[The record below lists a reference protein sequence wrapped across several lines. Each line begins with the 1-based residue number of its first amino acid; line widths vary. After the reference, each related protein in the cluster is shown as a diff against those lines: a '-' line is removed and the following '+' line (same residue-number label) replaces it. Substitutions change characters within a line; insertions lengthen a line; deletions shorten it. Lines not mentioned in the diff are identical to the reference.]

1 MKVQKTVKLSVSSL
15 AGLAGLRRPD
25 SDYEIAADSFIGLV
39 RSRNEDSFVYA
50 RESGGSG
57 LLAVV
62 TDGIGSTRNGD
73 IASHYTARLLA
84 DAWQKEDFSRVR
96 PSARPLILRD
106 FLNRTICRINHRLY
120 QINAVSAREGERD
133 SLGTTLTAAVFMD
146 NTLLAVNAG
155 DSPLFRIHAGKI
167 KQLTFDHT
175 LANEMLR
182 SGQITTG
189 EYDSVE
195 YGRMLTRYIGPKDEV
210 TPEFYTSEFKSG
222 DHFLL
227 CSDGLTLHLNPEEI
241 LKIVTGSSTVS
252 EALKILFNTSI
263 HRGAMDN
270 ITAILVK
277 VL

>member
-1 MKVQKTVKLSVSSL
+1 MKEQKTVKLSVGSFVEL
-15 AGLAGLRRPD
+15 AGMRR
-25 SDYEIAADSFIGLV
+25 SRTRYEIAADSFIGLV
-39 RSRNEDSFVYA
+39 RSRNEDSFVYV

-73 IASHYTARLLA
+73 IASHYTARMLA
-84 DAWQKEDFSRVR
+84 DAWSKENFSRLR
-96 PSARPLILRD
+96 PSVRLGVMRD
-106 FLNRTICRINHRLY
+106 FLNRTICRINHQLY
-120 QINAVSAREGERD
+120 RINAVSAREGERD

-155 DSPLFRIHAGKI
+155 DSPLFRIHDGQI
-167 KQLTFDHT
+167 KQLTFDHN
-175 LANEMLR
+175 LANELLR

-189 EYDSVE
+189 EFDSVE
-195 YGRMLTRYIGPKDEV
+195 YGRMLTRYIGPKDDV
-210 TPEFYTSEFKSG
+210 TPEFYTSEVKPG
-222 DHFLL
+222 DYFLL
-227 CSDGLTLHLNPEEI
+227 CSDGLTLHLKPEEI
-241 LKIVTGSSTVS
+241 LRIVTGQPKVS

-277 VL
+277 IL